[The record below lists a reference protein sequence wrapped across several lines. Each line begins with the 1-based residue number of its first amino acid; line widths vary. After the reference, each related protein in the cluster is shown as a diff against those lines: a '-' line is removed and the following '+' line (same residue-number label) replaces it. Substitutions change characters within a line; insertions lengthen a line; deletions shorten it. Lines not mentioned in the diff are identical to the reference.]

1 MIISHT
7 ALSSEVLRAVIE
19 EFVSREGTEYGANHI
34 PLESKV
40 SQVEKQLERGDIV
53 LVYDEPSDTCDLVSK
68 ASARYK
74 KLLLASHE
82 G

>member
-1 MIISHT
+1 MIIPHT
-7 ALSSEVLRAVIE
+7 AISSEILRAVIE
-19 EFVSREGTEYGANHI
+19 EFVSREGTEYGTTHI
-34 PLESKV
+34 SMESKV
-40 SQVEKQLERGDIV
+40 SQVEKQLNSGNIV
-53 LVYDEPSDTCDLVSK
+53 LVYDELSDTWDLVSK